1 MAGNGLTGR
10 LMATIVVILGMAM
23 ALQSMVLVY
32 FGASSAI
39 REEVAAARRVL
50 HGLAEMFTASGGED
64 LQGLAA
70 RISTGGRND
79 LAMFSCLAVTPAF
92 SPSSQNFP
100 CPFADQHRAHAKTAL
115 TEGRVS
121 LGLVGNHWNIFFL
134 NREGAV
140 LAAPLRNAEGGIVG
154 ALSAER
160 SFAAIHQH
168 YWEELRLAGVYLAVN
183 LLIFSVLVFF
193 RLDRSLFRPL
203 NILLRKTE
211 EYHPDQAEF
220 LPIRDGDTIFRRLSL
235 SFHSLLQRI
244 ESDNRKLRTTVSQLE
259 AANQELRQ
267 RNEMVVRSEK
277 LATAGRLSAGLAHE
291 IGNPLSIIQG
301 YAELLARDDL
311 GQEERQRFS
320 DKAQQELDR
329 IKRLIGRLLDFAR
342 PGEREPVQVAVH
354 SLLDDVVAF
363 LSVEKNFSGCRVRKE
378 YLATGDQVV
387 VDRDA
392 LRQVLINCLLNAL
405 DAVSGQNER
414 EAELIITTA
423 VENEGSTG
431 STLVIGVADNGSGI
445 AAEDLPNVFDPFFTT
460 KEGGRGTGLGLFVCH
475 TIMERLGGTITISP
489 RAPLD
494 GAEVRLTLP
503 LSPDVIL
510 PH

>member
-1 MAGNGLTGR
+1 
-10 LMATIVVILGMAM
+10 MATIVVMLGLAM
-23 ALQSMVLVY
+23 ALQSMVVVY

-39 REEVAAARRVL
+39 REEVATSRRVL

-70 RISTGGRND
+70 KISAGGGD
-79 LAMFSCLAVTPAF
+79 GLAMFSCLAVTAA
-92 SPSSQNFP
+92 SSQSVDDPP
-100 CPFADQHRAHAKTAL
+100 CPFAEQHRAHAQTAL
-115 TEGRVS
+115 TEGRIS

-134 NREGAV
+134 YRQGAV
-140 LAAPLRNAEGGIVG
+140 LAVPLRNAAGGIVG

-160 SFAAIHQH
+160 SFAPIYQR
-168 YWEELRLAGVYLAVN
+168 YGEELRLAALYLAVN
-183 LLIFSVLVFF
+183 LLIFSILVYF

-203 NILLRKTE
+203 DLLVRKSE
-211 EYHPDQAEF
+211 EYHPDQIEF
-220 LPIRDGDTIFRRLSL
+220 FPIREGDTVFRRLSL

-244 ESDNRKLRTTVSQLE
+244 ESDNGKLRATVSQLE

-301 YAELLARDDL
+301 YAELLARNDL

-342 PGEREPVQVAVH
+342 PGEREAMPVAVH

-363 LSVEKNFSGCRVRKE
+363 LSVEKNFAGCRVKKE
-378 YLATGDQVV
+378 YLATDDQVV

-414 EAELIITTA
+414 QAELIITTE
-423 VENEGSTG
+423 VENGGPTG
-431 STLVIGVADNGSGI
+431 RTLVVGVSDNGSGV

-475 TIMERLGGTITISP
+475 TIMERLGGTINISP

-503 LSPDVIL
+503 LSPDVTL

>member
-10 LMATIVVILGMAM
+10 LMATIVVMLGLAM

-50 HGLAEMFTASGGED
+50 HGLAEMFTAGGGGD

-70 RISTGGRND
+70 RISAGGGD
-79 LAMFSCLAVTPAF
+79 GLAMFSCLAVTPAF
-92 SPSSQNFP
+92 SQPANDPP
-100 CPFADQHRAHAKTAL
+100 CAFAEQHRAHAKTAL
-115 TEGRVS
+115 AEGRVS
-121 LGLVGNHWNIFFL
+121 LGVVGNHWNIFFL

-140 LAAPLRNAEGGIVG
+140 LAVPLRNAEGDIVG

-160 SFAAIHQH
+160 SFAPIYQR
-168 YWEELRLAGVYLAVN
+168 YREELQLAAVYLAVN
-183 LLIFSVLVFF
+183 LVIFAILVFF

-203 NILLRKTE
+203 NLLLRKSE
-211 EYHPDQAEF
+211 EYHPDQVEF
-220 LPIRDGDTIFRRLSL
+220 FPIREGDTVFRRLSL
-235 SFHSLLQRI
+235 SFHGLLQRI
-244 ESDNRKLRTTVSQLE
+244 ESDNRKLRATVSQLE
-259 AANQELRQ
+259 EANQELRQ

-301 YAELLARDDL
+301 YAELLARADL

-329 IKRLIGRLLDFAR
+329 IKRLIGKLLDFAR

-354 SLLDDVVAF
+354 NLLDDVVAF
-363 LSVEKNFSGCRVRKE
+363 LSVEKNFAGCRVRRE
-378 YLATGDQVV
+378 YLATDDRVV

-405 DAVSGQNER
+405 DAVSGLSER
-414 EAELIITTA
+414 QAELMITTV
-423 VENEGSTG
+423 VESGGPSG
-431 STLVIGVADNGSGI
+431 RTLVVRVADNGSGI
-445 AAEDLPNVFDPFFTT
+445 TAEDLPNIFDPFFTT

-475 TIMERLGGTITISP
+475 TIMERLGGTIAIFPLT
-489 RAPLD
+489 PLD
-494 GAEVRLTLP
+494 GVEVRLTLP
-503 LSPDVIL
+503 LSSEEPSL
-510 PH
+510 H